1 MKVLWFANT
10 PCNGATYL
18 KGSTIGGGWLEAL
31 DVHMQQV
38 VDLHIAFYANWHEK
52 SFIHGKTTYHV
63 ISPDS
68 IRSSNLK
75 NVFWPHLIGDEDR
88 KAYMD
93 IVKHVQP
100 DLIHIHGTENAFGT
114 ILSSVDVPVLT
125 SIQGIMAPYAYITQ
139 QECEREMRVR
149 VTSNSRSLK
158 DWIFT
163 QSPRHM
169 SKLLWKMGERETKY
183 MAEMKS
189 FMGRTDWDKRVC
201 SVMSPGSVY
210 FHGDEILRDRF
221 YTLRWTKRTERKPF
235 VIHTTSSDSLVKGF
249 TTVVEAAR
257 LLRKAGFD
265 FRWQIAGI
273 GEESTVVNIVRKQR
287 GDFVGDH
294 VQVLGKLNADKLVAK
309 MMEADLFLLPSAIEN
324 SPNSLCE
331 AMIMGMP
338 CVATS
343 TGGTPSILSD
353 GEEGLL
359 IQSGDPWAMAGA
371 IMETSL
377 NYQRA
382 LDMADK
388 ARETALFRHDPIRVV
403 EQVLQSYKTLLES

>member
-1 MKVLWFANT
+1 M
-10 PCNGATYL
+10 
-18 KGSTIGGGWLEAL
+18 
-31 DVHMQQV
+31 
-38 VDLHIAFYANWHEK
+38 
-52 SFIHGKTTYHV
+52 
-63 ISPDS
+63 
-68 IRSSNLK
+68 
-75 NVFWPHLIGDEDR
+75 
-88 KAYMD
+88 
-93 IVKHVQP
+93 
-100 DLIHIHGTENAFGT
+100 
-114 ILSSVDVPVLT
+114 
-125 SIQGIMAPYAYITQ
+125 
-139 QECEREMRVR
+139 
-149 VTSNSRSLK
+149 
-158 DWIFT
+158 
-163 QSPRHM
+163 
-169 SKLLWKMGERETKY
+169 
-183 MAEMKS
+183 
-189 FMGRTDWDKRVC
+189 
-201 SVMSPGSVY
+201 MSPGSDY
-210 FHGDEILRDRF
+210 FHGDEILRERF
-221 YTLRWTKRTERKPF
+221 YSLRWKARNERQPF